1 MKKAFVGARLRRL
14 REQRGMTQH
23 ALATAVGVS
32 PSYLNQIENNQRPL
46 TVPVLLKLNAT
57 LGIDVQLFSEEDE
70 ARLIADLK
78 EALSD
83 PLSGESLTS
92 NEVRELASNMP
103 AAGRALVAIY
113 RRYHLALEQSS
124 ALAARLG
131 DDRQD
136 RPALTASTP
145 FEEVRDFFYARHN
158 YIAELDEAAER
169 TVDGV
174 GRSIQTLASALADRL
189 KSQHDIDVKTAAP
202 DGSTADLQRSFNASA
217 KALRLSSRL
226 QPGQQAFQMA
236 TQLAFLEHRDAID
249 ALVSENPFSD
259 EASRKLARIGLANY
273 FAGALLLPYE
283 AFRETAEAFRYD
295 IDLVGQQFGVGY
307 ETTCHRLST
316 LQRPGARGVPF
327 FFVRVDRAGNISK
340 RQSAT
345 DFHFSRGGGTCP
357 LWNVYEAF
365 AQPNRILTQLAR
377 MPDERTYL
385 WVARTVSHDRGGYR
399 TPRKTFAVALGCD
412 LQHAGRLVYSDGLDL
427 SNPATA
433 TPIGAGCRICEREAC
448 PQRAFPP
455 VGRSLRV
462 DENRNSFLPYS
473 AS

>member
-1 MKKAFVGARLRRL
+1 MKKAFVGARLRRV
-14 REQRGMTQH
+14 REQRGLTQH

-57 LGIDVQLFSEEDE
+57 LGIDVQLFSEDDE
-70 ARLIADLK
+70 VRLIADLK

-83 PLSGESLTS
+83 PLSGESLTAGDL
-92 NEVRELASNMP
+92 RELASNMP

-136 RPALTASTP
+136 RPTLPVSTP

-158 YIAELDEAAER
+158 YIAELDEVAEQ
-169 TVDGV
+169 TAHGL
-174 GRSIQTLASALADRL
+174 GRSTQQVARALADRL
-189 KSQHDIDVKTAAP
+189 GSRHGVDVRIADP
-202 DGSTADLQRSFNASA
+202 DSSTVDLQRNFDPGT
-217 KALRLSSRL
+217 KTLRLSSRL

-249 ALVSENPFSD
+249 ALVAESPFGD

-273 FAGALLLPYE
+273 FAGAVLLPYQ
-283 AFRETAEAFRYD
+283 AFRERAEAFRYD
-295 IDLVGQQFGVGY
+295 IDLIGQHFGVGY

-316 LQRPGARGVPF
+316 MQRPSARGVPF

-365 AQPNRILTQLAR
+365 AQPDRILTQLAR
-377 MPDERTYL
+377 MPDDRTYL
-385 WVARTVSHDRGGYR
+385 WVARTVSHDRGGYHA
-399 TPRKTFAVALGCD
+399 PRKTFAVALGCD
-412 LQHAGRLVYSDGLDL
+412 VQHAGRLVYSDGLDL
-427 SNPATA
+427 ANSATA
-433 TPIGAGCRICEREAC
+433 TPIGAGCRICERLTC

-462 DENRNSFLPYS
+462 DENCNSFLPYS
-473 AS
+473 MG